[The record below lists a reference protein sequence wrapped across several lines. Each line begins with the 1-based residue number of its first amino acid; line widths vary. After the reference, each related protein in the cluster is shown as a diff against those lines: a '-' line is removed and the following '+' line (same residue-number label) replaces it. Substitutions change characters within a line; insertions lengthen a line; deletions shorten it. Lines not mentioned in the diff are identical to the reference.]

1 MGSKHNKPHKSKE
14 EAKVNKTSIEQKIEK
29 PTEKIIIEEKLKER
43 PKPKSKTKFKISI
56 YGDEKVGKTSILNR
70 LLSNSFN
77 ENYIPTGPCKNY
89 KININQ
95 YEIDFTDTSGN
106 NKFSALYRII
116 FKNQDGYF
124 LVYSVDNRESFEHL
138 KARIEMIKESSQRR
152 VMKIML
158 IGNKSD
164 ITESVVSEEEAKEF
178 AKEHN
183 IQFRLISC
191 KNDED
196 IQNCLLSLIEEIKP
210 YYDNWTTH
218 ICFIGNK
225 GVGKTSLI
233 NQLLEKKCYYEGLN
247 ESEVVV
253 NLEKSETVDLVT
265 LHEIDYYEEQ
275 YYSIVEK
282 CSGIIFVC
290 SFDDKESF
298 DSVKKMYEII
308 KSIVRN
314 IEIIVI
320 CNKSDV
326 DNKEINENDVKDFCN
341 INNIKYISL
350 NRYSQNELEDCF
362 SKLVIRY
369 NNNQ

>member
-1 MGSKHNKPHKSKE
+1 M
-14 EAKVNKTSIEQKIEK
+14 
-29 PTEKIIIEEKLKER
+29 LKESTQ
-43 PKPKSKTKFKISI
+43 K
-56 YGDEKVGKTSILNR
+56 
-70 LLSNSFN
+70 
-77 ENYIPTGPCKNY
+77 
-89 KININQ
+89 
-95 YEIDFTDTSGN
+95 
-106 NKFSALYRII
+106 
-116 FKNQDGYF
+116 
-124 LVYSVDNRESFEHL
+124 
-138 KARIEMIKESSQRR
+138 R

-164 ITESVVSEEEAKEF
+164 ITESLVSEEEAKEF
-178 AKEHN
+178 AKQHN

-191 KNDED
+191 KKDED
-196 IQNCLLSLIEEIKP
+196 IQNCLLSLIEEIKQ
-210 YYDNWTTH
+210 YYDNWTTN

-233 NQLLEKKCYYEGLN
+233 KQLEKKNCYYEGLN
-247 ESEVVV
+247 ENEVVV

-265 LHEIDYYEEQ
+265 LHEIDYYEEK

-320 CNKSDV
+320 CTKSDV
-326 DNKEINENDVKDFCN
+326 YNKEINENDVKDFCN
-341 INNIKYISL
+341 INKINYFSL
-350 NRYSQNELEDCF
+350 NRNSQKELEDCF